1 MIRIIKGTYGLEKN
15 GVVRPMTKHSEP
27 FKLSAAREAEL
38 VAAGVA
44 VYVEEPARE
53 STKNYEKMKLAELR
67 EAADAL
73 GVDVGTKT
81 KKEKLWQK

>member
-1 MIRIIKGTYGLEKN
+1 MIRIVKGTYGLEKN

-44 VYVEEPARE
+44 VYVEEP
-53 STKNYEKMKLAELR
+53 TKNNKKMAELR
-67 EAADAL
+67 ESADEK
-73 GVDVGTKT
+73 GVNAGTKRSR
-81 KKEKLWQK
+81 KKRQEAPDEL